1 MYFAPVVRKLL
12 LGAIVALTLLV
23 VATPMASA
31 DRNQC
36 SSNTA
41 CAWSDSGY
49 IGNFSW
55 WSPGS
60 GCHDHAGNPNLRSV
74 WNRTSNTITIPGRG
88 INVGPGGSISL
99 GAGENSLTG
108 QICV

>member
-1 MYFAPVVRKLL
+1 
-12 LGAIVALTLLV
+12 
-23 VATPMASA
+23 MASA

-74 WNRTSNTITIPGRG
+74 WNRTSRVDPYLSAPARI
-88 INVGPGGSISL
+88 
-99 GAGENSLTG
+99 
-108 QICV
+108 Q